1 MLVCFVL
8 LSTAQWCSPLLAFG
22 VGYYTHHHSRGD
34 TDAMWA
40 LPVNVAQG
48 HVIIEYLTLPAN
60 SESARIM

>member
-1 MLVCFVL
+1 MFCLVIDGPTVL
-8 LSTAQWCSPLLAFG
+8 ARLPVAFG
-22 VGYYTHHHSRGD
+22 VGYYPHHHSRGD

-48 HVIIEYLTLPAN
+48 HVIIEYLTLPAS